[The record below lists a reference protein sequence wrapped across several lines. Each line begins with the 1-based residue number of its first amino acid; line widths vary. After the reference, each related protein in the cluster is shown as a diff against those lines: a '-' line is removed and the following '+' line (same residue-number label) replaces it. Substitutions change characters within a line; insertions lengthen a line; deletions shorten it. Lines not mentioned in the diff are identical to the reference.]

1 MNKQLVYKLLGRKE
15 SLQIVQV
22 KLDKIVD
29 SIQITN
35 SMEVDIDLSDYIL
48 TLILAWRIW
57 HEPLILT
64 FMSLKIPWLK
74 S

>member
-29 SIQITN
+29 SIQTTN

-48 TLILAWRIW
+48 TLILAWRKYGTN
-57 HEPLILT
+57 P
-64 FMSLKIPWLK
+64 
-74 S
+74 

>member
-15 SLQIVQV
+15 SFQIVQV

-29 SIQITN
+29 SIQTTN

-48 TLILAWRIW
+48 TLILAWRKYGTN
-57 HEPLILT
+57 P
-64 FMSLKIPWLK
+64 
-74 S
+74 